1 MTLNDWK
8 HIRPYIEKYKT
19 CGTAEQVAAMQETII
34 KELEDSYEQSR
45 QERKIRAGLSGS
57 SC

>member
-8 HIRPYIEKYKT
+8 LFRPYIERYKR
-19 CGTAEQVAAMQETII
+19 CGTAEQVTAMQETII

-45 QERKIRAGLSGS
+45 QERKKRARLSGS
-57 SC
+57 LC